1 MADLL
6 VRDVDEFTKQWL
18 AERAVK
24 NKRSQSAEA
33 RAILDEAAQ
42 NDLGKN
48 TNPFL
53 AFHEACKATGG
64 IELELPERHPA
75 QLADIWWL
83 NEASHEAKGA
93 SS

>member
-48 TNPFL
+48 ANPFL

-64 IELELPERHPA
+64 IELEIPERHSA
-75 QLADIWWL
+75 QLTDIWWL
-83 NEASHEAKGA
+83 DEAFRESQGV